1 MGHRDPRPHRDT
13 LPRPHSPRSPR
24 CLDECRAF
32 NACDA
37 STQSVQFSPNFYYFY
52 ISLSVLTMYWAV
64 LTVDC
69 QNSVC
74 RNRVCRTSVC
84 LPCLSAADC
93 VYNIWLLW
101 GFAPST
107 PLGLCSWTPLG
118 DFHPQPSCAHPTS
131 KPCLCYCCNFELSSD
146 RRPFIQ
152 K

>member
-1 MGHRDPRPHRDT
+1 MGHPRPHRDS

-24 CLDECRAF
+24 CLDQCRAF
-32 NACDA
+32 DACDA
-37 STQSVQFSPNFYYFY
+37 STQSVQFSQTFYYFY
-52 ISLSVLTMYWAV
+52 ISLSVLKMYWAV

-107 PLGLCSWTPLG
+107 PTGALLLDTTGG
-118 DFHPQPSCAHPTS
+118 
-131 KPCLCYCCNFELSSD
+131 LSS
-146 RRPFIQ
+146 PALLCPPYLQ
-152 K
+152 TLPMLLL